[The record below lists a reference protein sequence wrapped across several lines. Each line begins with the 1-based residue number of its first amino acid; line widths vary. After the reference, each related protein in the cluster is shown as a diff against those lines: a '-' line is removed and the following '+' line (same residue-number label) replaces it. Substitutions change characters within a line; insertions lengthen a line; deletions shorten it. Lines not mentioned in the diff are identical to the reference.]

1 MKFKCNID
9 SFVSFW
15 ILSDN
20 IDQTRTSNK
29 MSELYVIGSTSSTEG
44 SKRTRERGAKVHVE
58 LGSEFVNHIDR
69 SDVTIVEQARRE

>member
-1 MKFKCNID
+1 
-9 SFVSFW
+9 
-15 ILSDN
+15 
-20 IDQTRTSNK
+20 

-44 SKRTRERGAKVHVE
+44 SKKTRERGAKVHEE